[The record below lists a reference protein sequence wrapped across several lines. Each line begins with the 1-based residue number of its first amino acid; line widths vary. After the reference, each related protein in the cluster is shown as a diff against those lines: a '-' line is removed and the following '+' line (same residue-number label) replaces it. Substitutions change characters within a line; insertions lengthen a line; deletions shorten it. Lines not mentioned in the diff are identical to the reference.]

1 MGDQVLVA
9 PPGITRPD
17 QFVENN
23 TERMPTPPRQANS
36 LIVGGPAYFTPEGYQ
51 APYQPEQSFMP
62 TNVAPDPI
70 RDQFNRMYP
79 TPPPPP
85 PAPAPAPAPT
95 PVYEPVVEPVAGPDP
110 VTEPVVEPVV
120 PPGAYPPYI
129 PGVTPF
135 PGIPG
140 LGDLDFSGLP
150 GMGDIDMDRIIQ
162 EYQDRIDAGEPEPF
176 DSFLPPPPAGLNP
189 FNPPPG
195 GFEGPQ
201 PGSSAPAGFIPP
213 AAGSMNTMAFVDY
226 YNPTTGETWSAPNGG
241 WTAPEGWEVG
251 SPPGG
256 LKNTFDGTVTPEPVF
271 TPPPTMPEPNGF
283 FPGIDPRDFKDF
295 EDFDFGNI
303 DIPNYQM
310 PAPTMPAPQAQ
321 APTAAPIYTPPPSRI
336 ETPQMGGRS
345 KFDFSNLGNFN
356 LR

>member
-9 PPGITRPD
+9 PPGVQNQQYGP
-17 QFVENN
+17 V
-23 TERMPTPPRQANS
+23 ERMPTPPRQANS

-150 GMGDIDMDRIIQ
+150 GMGDIDIDRIIQ
-162 EYQDRIDAGEPEPF
+162 EYQDRQNAGEPEPF
-176 DSFLPPPPAGLNP
+176 DSFLPTPPPPAGPAPQEDDPNFLAFQQTPGYQDFINSGGMGTMDMYTASDGRTFGTGTLGRMYDDYLASLGQADSNTAAP
-189 FNPPPG
+189 EPEFVPPP
-195 GFEGPQ
+195 
-201 PGSSAPAGFIPP
+201 
-213 AAGSMNTMAFVDY
+213 
-226 YNPTTGETWSAPNGG
+226 
-241 WTAPEGWEVG
+241 
-251 SPPGG
+251 
-256 LKNTFDGTVTPEPVF
+256 
-271 TPPPTMPEPNGF
+271 PEPNGF

-295 EDFDFGNI
+295 EDFDFRNI